1 MCSSE
6 LHGNGESARVNECE
20 PRVCLEAGTRKDK
33 TMKRYDDVEMMRK
46 QLGNNAKMSMGLNE
60 MIIGRMLAGSN
71 KQDFVKEHDMKDLPM
86 KLDGKVT
93 RVFLITD
100 KDGKVKASDVDAKV
114 VFDNAVVGDGFLVIE
129 RDGATGAAF
138 KEYLT
143 KQAKKSEKKG
153 EKE

>member
-1 MCSSE
+1 MFDSLS
-6 LHGNGESARVNECE
+6 GYTGSARGEDDSSL
-20 PRVCLEAGTRKDK
+20 PRERKTR
-33 TMKRYDDVEMMRK
+33 MKRYEDVEMMRK

-60 MIIGRMLAGSN
+60 MIIGRMLAESN

-100 KDGKVKASDVDAKV
+100 KDGKVKASDVDARV

-129 RDGATGAAF
+129 REGATGAAF

-143 KQAKKSEKKG
+143 KQSKK
-153 EKE
+153 KESGKE